1 MLTSNLIKEWL
12 IESEETGSIIL
23 DFCNG
28 TPVYAFRDKTSNK
41 GFHIA
46 EIGPKQDI
54 CHWVDLNE
62 DSIQNS
68 KLDHL
73 TLKWLPVQQSYYDSN
88 FIYSFNSGEFREIG
102 FVDSNLFLWARA
114 AIDTKCLTRVLLYVD
129 KDGKFG
135 RAFAVEYD
143 AMEIFKE
150 DVPDLFGDFVLEIIF
165 DYVAMLRK
173 SFAHDEPSFDIEI
186 ALVNDSDEELC
197 DDISAYSRWKR
208 GRHKKRTNKRDPC
221 DSSNR
226 RIREQN
232 STEHGYERGSL
243 GRGSLLKILR
253 NRNRRKRVPIE
264 EDKSSDLST
273 FIDSLDPS
281 R

>member
-1 MLTSNLIKEWL
+1 MLTSKLIKEWL
-12 IESEETGSIIL
+12 IDSEETGSIIL

-28 TPVYAFRDKTSNK
+28 TPVYAFRNETSKT

-62 DSIQNS
+62 TSIMNS

-88 FIYSFNSGEFREIG
+88 FIYLFNSGEFREIG

-129 KDGKFG
+129 RDGKFG

-143 AMEIFKE
+143 AMTIFKE
-150 DVPDLFGDFVLEIIF
+150 DVPDLFGDVVLEIIF
-165 DYVAMLRK
+165 DYVGMLRK
-173 SFAHDEPSFDIEI
+173 SFAHDESSFDPEI
-186 ALVNDSDEELC
+186 VFANDSDEDLC
-197 DDISAYSRWKR
+197 DYVSTYCRWKG

-221 DSSNR
+221 NSSNT
-226 RIREQN
+226 RIKEQN

-253 NRNRRKRVPIE
+253 NRNQRKSVPIE
-264 EDKSSDLST
+264 DNNADDLST
-273 FIDSLDPS
+273 LIDSLDPA